1 MDYMLTRW
9 EAFSRFLDDGR
20 ICLTNN
26 AAERA
31 LRGIALG
38 RKSWLF
44 AGSDRGGQRAAAMYS
59 LIVTAKLNDVDP
71 RAWLAD
77 VLARIAGHPV
87 SRLHELL
94 PWNWRK
100 AREAAAVA
108 EAA

>member
-1 MDYMLTRW
+1 M
-9 EAFSRFLDDGR
+9 
-20 ICLTNN
+20 
-26 AAERA
+26 
-31 LRGIALG
+31 IALG

-44 AGSDRGGQRAAAMYS
+44 AGSDRGGERAAAMYS
-59 LIVTAKLNDVDP
+59 LIITAKLNGVDP

-77 VLARIAGHPV
+77 VLARIANHPA

-100 AREAAAVA
+100 AQETVTAA

>member
-1 MDYMLTRW
+1 MLTCW
-9 EAFSRFLDDGR
+9 ETFARFLSDGR

-38 RKSWLF
+38 RRSWLF
-44 AGSDRGGQRAAAMYS
+44 AGSDRGGDRAAAMYS

-77 VLARIAGHPV
+77 VLARIANHPA

-100 AREAAAVA
+100 TTHDTAIAA
-108 EAA
+108 